1 MQLINTV
8 NPDVFRKSYTTDEKL
23 DEVFDK
29 IDTEEIKF
37 SQWKRIN
44 VEKDGKTTKKIKLI
58 DTTQS
63 PAEFAANFKAE
74 FHLFCEHAAR
84 AKEQSVSK

>member
-1 MQLINTV
+1 MINTLD
-8 NPDVFRKSYTTDEKL
+8 PDVFRKNYTTDEKL
-23 DEVFDK
+23 DEVLNK
-29 IDTEEIKF
+29 IDIEEVKF

-44 VEKDGKTTKKIKLI
+44 VEKDGKTIKKIKLI

-63 PAEFAANFKAE
+63 LAEFATNFKAE

-84 AKEQSVSK
+84 AKEQYE